1 MGFHHVGLC
10 QGDRPPG
17 SEEERCC
24 RPPWSNRAGR
34 RDCGSA
40 QEAATI
46 SQKAKGDWPV
56 ISNRRPSD
64 ERQATSTFAPGSAPT
79 PFDLHSPAHVPL
91 GSPGPLSACLAPR
104 AEQDVSGPLSL
115 PTSPAAALLSLGPNP
130 CPARP
135 VADLNP
141 AGPARDRKCPV
152 LPPRGFRASA
162 SRVRFSPKSCL
173 SFRRWAFGLTSRLLR
188 RQRSRPFS

>member
-1 MGFHHVGLC
+1 MEPRLSFNTPGGARSSGICSQASGARKPPSCIQPLGVSELGFHHFGLC
-10 QGDRPPG
+10 QGDRPPC

-115 PTSPAAALLSLGPNP
+115 PTSPCCS
-130 CPARP
+130 
-135 VADLNP
+135 
-141 AGPARDRKCPV
+141 
-152 LPPRGFRASA
+152 PP
-162 SRVRFSPKSCL
+162 
-173 SFRRWAFGLTSRLLR
+173 
-188 RQRSRPFS
+188 